1 MKQGMGSIARK
12 AVTAGLVALCCVA
25 AMPAQT
31 AHAATV
37 EELQGQVDQ
46 ANEAYDEATA
56 QVTDLQAKIVD
67 SQAKIDDVN
76 AQLPQQKER
85 AEESVRSM
93 YKMQQG
99 TPGLVTLLLTSDD
112 FQDFIST
119 YQYLNSVSSA
129 NTDDLQRLNQMER
142 ELTQAQQT
150 LVAAQDEATKKQQEA
165 ADSLSQAQSALDEL
179 NRQIEEQKAAEAAA
193 AAQAQAEA
201 AAAQQAQAAQ
211 SQQAQSQEAQTNS
224 SGSSQASNSSSSS
237 SSESSDGVKDDGEWM
252 IGSASAYSPSDS
264 SSITASGEPL
274 TMDSMTVAVPISQR
288 YLLGRSVQIRW
299 NGKTVTARVT
309 DVGGFAGYGRALD
322 LAPGV
327 WKAFGFSSTGSWGVR
342 TVQYRFL

>member
-1 MKQGMGSIARK
+1 MGSIARK

-37 EELQGQVDQ
+37 EELQEHVDQ

-56 QVTDLQAKIVD
+56 QVTDLQAKIAD

-201 AAAQQAQAAQ
+201 AAAQQAQADAQTAQ

-224 SGSSQASNSSSSS
+224 SGSSQASNASSSS

-252 IGSASAYSPSDS
+252 IGSASAYSPSGS